1 MFGGQDAASPRNDL
15 WEYSFDR
22 REWTELNPSGTLPP
36 ARFGHTTVFD
46 PVRRRLVLFG
56 GQAAGFFSDVWAY
69 DIAQNTWQQLSPT
82 RPVRTAGMVI
92 RRFTM
97 LREIA
102 LSSRTGLRPPADS
115 MTLGPMSWGQTLGGR
130 SRLPASGHSLA
141 AYTTRFTTKETDK
154 CWMASNLATDSQD
167 FQNNRERLIEIGYH
181 GGPGN
186 ERRLLFLSYS
196 LAARV

>member
-69 DIAQNTWQQLSPT
+69 DIAQNTWQQLSPDEAGPNLRYGHSAIYDAARDRLIISHGFT
-82 RPVRTAGMVI
+82 TAGRFDDTWAYELGTNTWREISSSGI
-92 RRFTM
+92 RPLPRCLHLSVYDEGNGQMLDGVQFGDRFT
-97 LREIA
+97 
-102 LSSRTGLRPPADS
+102 GLPKQP
-115 MTLGPMSWGQTLGGR
+115 
-130 SRLPASGHSLA
+130 
-141 AYTTRFTTKETDK
+141 
-154 CWMASNLATDSQD
+154 
-167 FQNNRERLIEIGYH
+167 
-181 GGPGN
+181 
-186 ERRLLFLSYS
+186 
-196 LAARV
+196 